1 MALIISVT
9 LQYKWPEYNFLEYN
23 PLEYKLST
31 HCHKFSSKFKPP
43 GYKSPKIKV
52 KAEFRLSPQNLLKQ
66 ANM

>member
-23 PLEYKLST
+23 PPEYMLST

-43 GYKSPKIKV
+43 GNLEI
-52 KAEFRLSPQNLLKQ
+52 RLSYQLVFILVKK
-66 ANM
+66 ANKDY